1 MSSCGKGNTLLLL
14 GEATVNQREEGS
26 LEQADVF
33 SASQSFGM
41 DGCGGEQPELFIRVC
56 LNKSVSAQIWKKSVL
71 WRRSCFRSDGSN
83 QTLKTSVRMG
93 QALIGLAA
101 ALEMGG

>member
-1 MSSCGKGNTLLLL
+1 M
-14 GEATVNQREEGS
+14 
-26 LEQADVF
+26 EQADVF
-33 SASQSFGM
+33 SASQPFAM
-41 DGCGGEQPELFIRVC
+41 DGCGGEQPELFITVC
-56 LNKSVSAQIWKKSVL
+56 LSKSVSARIWKSL
-71 WRRSCFRSDGSN
+71 LRRRSCVCSDCSN

>member
-1 MSSCGKGNTLLLL
+1 MSSCGKGNTLLLP
-14 GEATVNQREEGS
+14 GEVTVNQREEGS

-56 LNKSVSAQIWKKSVL
+56 WSKCVRARIWKIVFYGEGLVFVL
-71 WRRSCFRSDGSN
+71 SAATRR
-83 QTLKTSVRMG
+83 
-93 QALIGLAA
+93 
-101 ALEMGG
+101 